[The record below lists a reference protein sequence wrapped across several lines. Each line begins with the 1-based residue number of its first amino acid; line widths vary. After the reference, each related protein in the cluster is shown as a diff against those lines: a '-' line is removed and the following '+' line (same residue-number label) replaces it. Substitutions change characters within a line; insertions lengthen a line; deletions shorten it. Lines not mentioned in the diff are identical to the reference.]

1 MGKSKLLL
9 VVCVHPRRYLQ
20 NRTDFALLWISK
32 ESIRSQISHRSWNL
46 MESGYILHFIVD
58 SCTRRHVSILL
69 LLWLSLQHWNFR
81 RFNFLHL
88 IINMAMS
95 HKTREK
101 NNNSHDLLGSCHHSR
116 PVVFYEIIFWLI
128 DDLLHLTDHACWIKG
143 NLFKINTCEPNT
155 YMWFISESRKI
166 WTIL

>member
-1 MGKSKLLL
+1 MSILAGIFKTRLILHYCGLAKKAY
-9 VVCVHPRRYLQ
+9 VHR
-20 NRTDFALLWISK
+20 F
-32 ESIRSQISHRSWNL
+32 SHRSWNL

-101 NNNSHDLLGSCHHSR
+101 NNNSHDLLRSCHHSR
-116 PVVFYEIIFWLI
+116 PVVFYEVIFWLI
-128 DDLLHLTDHACWIKG
+128 DDLLHLTGHACWTKG
-143 NLFKINTCEPNT
+143 NLFKINTCESNT

>member
-1 MGKSKLLL
+1 MSILAGIFKTRLILHCCGLAKKAY
-9 VVCVHPRRYLQ
+9 VHR
-20 NRTDFALLWISK
+20 F
-32 ESIRSQISHRSWNL
+32 SHRSWNL

-88 IINMAMS
+88 IINMATS

-101 NNNSHDLLGSCHHSR
+101 NNNSHDLLRSCHHSR

-128 DDLLHLTDHACWIKG
+128 DDLLHLTGHACWIKG
-143 NLFKINTCEPNT
+143 NLFKINTCESNT